1 MKKLKIDFFNIVI
14 IFKKL
19 SKYMTIGF
27 FNEKSDFFCQK
38 KNHKQTYLNF
48 DWDFLVSEFWDS
60 LDVRLSIAHRVVY
73 I

>member
-1 MKKLKIDFFNIVI
+1 
-14 IFKKL
+14 
-19 SKYMTIGF
+19 MTIGF